1 MTNIVINESKLEGTQ
16 LDSTSKTLKLANG
29 TQIYLAPGK
38 HHELLIAIIEK
49 FSSRFAPGAAVLYVG
64 DVLNKAIIYEKERL
78 EQLGMS
84 ITTQDRLPDI
94 ILYDETRNLL
104 FLVEAGISHIS
115 VTHRRRRELE
125 TLLQGCDATRIY
137 VSAFLYQADYGRNA
151 SHIAWESHVWIA
163 EMPDHMIH
171 YNGDMAVHG

>member
-1 MTNIVINESKLEGTQ
+1 M
-16 LDSTSKTLKLANG
+16 DSTSTTLKLANG

-49 FSSRFAPGAAVLYVG
+49 FSSRFAPGAAILYLG
-64 DVLNKAIIYEKERL
+64 DVLKAIIYEKDRL
-78 EQLGMS
+78 ERLGMS

-94 ILYDETRNLL
+94 ILYDEARNLL
-104 FLVEAGISHIS
+104 FLVEAGISHMS

-125 TLLQGCDATRIY
+125 TLLEGCAATRIY

-171 YNGDMAVHG
+171 YNGGDMTVHG

>member
-1 MTNIVINESKLEGTQ
+1 M
-16 LDSTSKTLKLANG
+16 DSTSNTLKLANG
-29 TQIYLAPGK
+29 AQIYLAPGK

-49 FSSRFAPGAAVLYVG
+49 FSPRFAPGAAVLYLG
-64 DVLNKAIIYEKERL
+64 DVLNKAIIYEKEQL
-78 EQLGMS
+78 ERLGMP
-84 ITTQDRLPDI
+84 ITTRDSLPDI
-94 ILYDETRNLL
+94 VFYDEARNLL

-125 TLLQGCDATRIY
+125 TLLEGCAATRIY

-163 EMPDHMIH
+163 GRPRVVPK
-171 YNGDMAVHG
+171 AR

>member
-1 MTNIVINESKLEGTQ
+1 M
-16 LDSTSKTLKLANG
+16 DSTSKTLKLADG

-38 HHELLIAIIEK
+38 HHDLLITIIEI
-49 FSSRFAPGAAVLYVG
+49 FSPRFAPGATILYVG

-78 EQLGMS
+78 EQLGMLF
-84 ITTQDRLPDI
+84 TTQDRLPDI
-94 ILYDETRNLL
+94 ILYEETRNLL

-125 TLLQGCDATRIY
+125 TLLEGCSATRIY

-163 EMPDHMIH
+163 EMPHHMIH
-171 YNGDMAVHG
+171 YNGDRFLKPHE